1 MNTSNATTINA
12 DFFKGENTYK
22 QGNGTLA
29 RNVLRKDYQRFL
41 YENGLPREFDQLELE
56 AAAKAYKGPIEQE
69 RIRAARKER
78 KAMLRAVQSETAGL

>member
-1 MNTSNATTINA
+1 MNTTIHP
-12 DFFKGENTYK
+12 DFFQGENAYK

-41 YENGLPREFDQLELE
+41 YERGLPREFNQRDLE
-56 AAAKAYKGPIEQE
+56 AAAKAYKGPIEHE

-78 KAMLRAVQSETAGL
+78 KAVARSMVAA